1 MDIFIYEIEE
11 PNDKNEE
18 KGCFGLTLQTSKRN
32 KRERERERE
41 RGGGGGGAPVP
52 GVEQSLWS
60 TGKCKARGSLARDGR
75 QRRLSK
81 KGLEK

>member
-41 RGGGGGGAPVP
+41 NGEVAAVERRCPVLSRVCGQLENAKHEAVWRGMGGREGC
-52 GVEQSLWS
+52 Q
-60 TGKCKARGSLARDGR
+60 KRG
-75 QRRLSK
+75 
-81 KGLEK
+81 